1 MIFWEEASL
10 NDREKIFEF
19 LYDFNP
25 AAAENSDELIEAKVE
40 NLLEQPLMGV
50 QRDGIRGRLLIIP
63 EISMIVSYWV
73 DGSKIRI
80 MRVLHQKQK
89 FQTFDL
95 LLIGNQRSPKGMV
108 THNTKLK
115 HNNCNDRGSLG
126 LETLRVDSP
135 S

>member
-25 AAAENSDELIEAKVE
+25 TAAEKTDELIENKVE

-50 QRDGIRGRLLIIP
+50 QRDGFRGRLLVIP

-73 DGSKIRI
+73 DGPTIRI
-80 MRVLHQKQK
+80 LRVLHQKQK
-89 FQTFDL
+89 FPAD
-95 LLIGNQRSPKGMV
+95 
-108 THNTKLK
+108 
-115 HNNCNDRGSLG
+115 
-126 LETLRVDSP
+126 
-135 S
+135 